1 MLLKVY
7 ISHFILKQKIK
18 LEYFDTF
25 LWKKWNSFFYSS
37 IMKNIVFCCSRLS
50 VKYIY
55 FFVLLLDQ
63 HQVFV
68 VSLNL
73 LLPFYNNLWI
83 IVQQTS
89 SWVTTS
95 LTCCFLLII
104 LIILLFVL
112 IFTFNWLIKKFF
124 PSIIKVHSFIST
136 FWRYIFCILFCC
148 PHFQRIKQKVFIPC
162 WRRYFKFIIF
172 VWVFYIFPCIVNAKV

>member
-50 VKYIY
+50 VKYF

-104 LIILLFVL
+104 LIMLLFVL

-124 PSIIKVHSFIST
+124 PSIINHKSALFYFYFLKIYFLYTFLLSSFSEDKTKSLHSMLEEILQI
-136 FWRYIFCILFCC
+136 YNFCMSFL
-148 PHFQRIKQKVFIPC
+148 
-162 WRRYFKFIIF
+162 YFPMYSK
-172 VWVFYIFPCIVNAKV
+172 C